1 MPQHL
6 VAFTRSTATAANTFE
21 AMNCVADSV
30 LAQASATAFW
40 VKGGMRVVTGY
51 VGSDAGTPFLLGARI
66 NSPTFRRVGLPNIRP
81 MNATRAPGG
90 DPNVMV
96 IVDRP
101 LHYPDSDTLT
111 VEIIASGATPD
122 TICLLWLETEREP
135 VPPGET
141 YWLRYTS
148 TSRSLSE
155 KAELALGPG
164 MRPPRPSPTAAEYL
178 QVFLGLPNGRSGS
191 PSGPMPSFPFLR
203 HAPSAAVATWT
214 QLVISFDQLPEGE
227 YIVCGMEHVSATCLG
242 ARLVFPGSPWR
253 PGTLGQSSLTNQNHA
268 VFYDDRLG
276 VFGRFNA
283 FAPPTVEVFC
293 TAADASHTG
302 FLRVLRVR

>member
-30 LAQASATAFW
+30 LAQASPTAFW
-40 VKGGMRVVTGY
+40 VKGGMRVVAGY
-51 VGSDAGTPFLLGARI
+51 VGSDVASPFLLGARI

-81 MNATRAPGG
+81 MSASRAPGD

-111 VEIIASGATPD
+111 VEIIASGLTPD

-141 YWLRYTS
+141 FWLRYTS
-148 TSRSLSE
+148 T
-155 KAELALGPG
+155 A
-164 MRPPRPSPTAAEYL
+164 
-178 QVFLGLPNGRSGS
+178 
-191 PSGPMPSFPFLR
+191 
-203 HAPSAAVATWT
+203 SAAAAAWT
-214 QLVISFDQLPEGE
+214 QLAISFDQLPEGE
-227 YIVCGMEHVSATCLG
+227 YIVCGMEHVSASCLA

-253 PGTLGQSSLTNQNHA
+253 PGTLGQNSLTNQNHA

-293 TAADASHTG
+293 TLGDSAHTG
-302 FLRVLRVR
+302 FLRVMRVK